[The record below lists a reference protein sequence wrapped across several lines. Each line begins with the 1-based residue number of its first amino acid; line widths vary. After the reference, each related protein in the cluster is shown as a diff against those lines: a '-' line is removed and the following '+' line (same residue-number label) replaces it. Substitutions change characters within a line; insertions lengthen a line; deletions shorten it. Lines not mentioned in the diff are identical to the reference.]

1 MKSLQPEQVA
11 HKQPLHV
18 IDIRPLTDDVLEVN
32 THTSVDAIQT
42 GNLPDLPRDTPL
54 LVICQYGRVS
64 ELAAAYLEAA
74 GFSEVYNLAG
84 GVKGYRRWLQQV
96 G

>member
-1 MKSLQPEQVA
+1 MKSLKPA
-11 HKQPLHV
+11 DIPLKQPLYV
-18 IDIRPLTDDVLEVN
+18 IDIRPLTDDVFNVD
-32 THTSVDAIQT
+32 THMSVDAIQT
-42 GNLPDLPRDTPL
+42 GSLPEVACDTPL

-84 GVKGYRRWLQQV
+84 GVTAYQRWLQQV